1 MESSKLLKAFHN
13 LPFDIAAAGPRRS
26 ITLTTAQ
33 IIDTH
38 IQQLDEILALIGA
51 TLEIT
56 ATQREAAEQHY
67 LAIAKWLG
75 GVEDAPFRLYEPQ
88 IYPQGSLRLGT
99 TVKPLSDGEY
109 DLDLVYELQV
119 DYTKIPRPVSLLD
132 LIELRLR
139 QHGTYR
145 DKVERKNRCVRVNYS
160 GQFHLDILPAAL
172 DLVCGGTCVR
182 VPDRTTQDWKASNP
196 RGYAKFFEDQAATA
210 TAFGEVAVKASV
222 EPLPDHLSH
231 EEKTSLQRDTQ
242 LIKRLRDITFAGNCE
257 LAPISIVLTTLAA
270 KNFGGERSV
279 ALGIAR
285 VFNSVVAQIPAHGRL
300 YVYNPAN
307 PEEDLSERWDKDR
320 DAYSAFCEAMRE
332 WQRAWNALLELRG
345 IDKITAELERLFG
358 PAPVKRAIDLQI
370 KALEASRQGGQL
382 GVDRNTG
389 ILTTSVS
396 STISV
401 VPKNT
406 FYGE

>member
-1 MESSKLLKAFHN
+1 
-13 LPFDIAAAGPRRS
+13 
-26 ITLTTAQ
+26 
-33 IIDTH
+33 
-38 IQQLDEILALIGA
+38 
-51 TLEIT
+51 
-56 ATQREAAEQHY
+56 
-67 LAIAKWLG
+67 
-75 GVEDAPFRLYEPQ
+75 
-88 IYPQGSLRLGT
+88 
-99 TVKPLSDGEY
+99 
-109 DLDLVYELQV
+109 LDLVYELQV
-119 DYTKIPRPVSLLD
+119 DYTKIPRPVTLLD

-196 RGYAKFFEDQAATA
+196 RGYAKFFEDQAARA

-222 EPLPDHLSH
+222 EPLPDHVSH

-242 LIKRLRDITFAGNCE
+242 LIKRLRDITFTGNCE

-270 KNFGGERSV
+270 QNFGGERSV
-279 ALGIAR
+279 ALGIKR
-285 VFNSVVAQIPAHGRL
+285 VFHSVVSQIPAHGRL
-300 YVYNPAN
+300 YVYNPSN
-307 PEEDLSERWDKDR
+307 PEEDLSERWDNDR
-320 DAYSAFCEAMRE
+320 DAYSAFCEAMRR
-332 WQRAWNALLELRG
+332 WQRAWDALLELRG
-345 IDKITAELERLFG
+345 IDRITAELERMFG
-358 PAPVKRAIDLQI
+358 PAPVKRAIEEQV
-370 KALEASRQGGQL
+370 KALEELRHRGRL
-382 GVDRNTG
+382 GVDRNGG
-389 ILTTSVS
+389 IITTSVG